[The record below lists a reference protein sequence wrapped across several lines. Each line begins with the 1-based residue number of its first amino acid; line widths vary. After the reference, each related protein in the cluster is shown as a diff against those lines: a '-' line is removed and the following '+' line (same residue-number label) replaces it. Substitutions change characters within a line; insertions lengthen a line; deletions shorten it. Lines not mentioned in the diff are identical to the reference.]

1 MWKEVADSWKEAFK
15 EAWISFISGST
26 PVGAVLCNSK
36 GKIILS
42 EHNRNNEP
50 QTINKRIAHAEA
62 NILRAL
68 DTSVYDPKTL
78 TLYSTMEPC
87 PMCMGTILMANIKRI
102 HYAAADTYCG
112 MTYLAGSDPYYSSKN
127 VACIWEGGE
136 LEQFQITIQAY
147 YELRHIEQ
155 GAGTQVFDNFI
166 EHCPEAAKTAKELY
180 KTKWLDKAAKS
191 EKDIGEVYDH
201 IISEIQKSSL

>member
-1 MWKEVADSWKEAFK
+1 MWNEVSDIWKNAFK
-15 EAWISFISGST
+15 EAWISFMSGSI
-26 PVGAVLCNSK
+26 PIGAVLCDLD

-62 NILRAL
+62 NILRVL
-68 DTSVYDPKTL
+68 DTSVYDTKTL

-87 PMCMGTILMANIKRI
+87 PMCMGTILMSNIKKI

-112 MTYLAGSDPYYSSKN
+112 MTHLVGNDPYYSSKN
-127 VACIWEGGE
+127 VACIYEGGE

-147 YELRHIEQ
+147 YELRHMEQ
-155 GAGTQVFDNFI
+155 GADGHVFEKFM
-166 EHCPEAAKTAKELY
+166 EHCPIAAVTAKKIFE
-180 KTKWLDKAAKS
+180 TKLLDKFAEAK
-191 EKDIGEVYDH
+191 KDIGEVFDK
-201 IISEIQKSSL
+201 IIIEIKKASL